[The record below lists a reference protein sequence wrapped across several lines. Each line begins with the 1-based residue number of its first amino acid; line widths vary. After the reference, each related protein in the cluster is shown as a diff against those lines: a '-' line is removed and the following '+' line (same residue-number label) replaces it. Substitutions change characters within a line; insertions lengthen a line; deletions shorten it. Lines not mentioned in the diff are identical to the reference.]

1 MVKKKNLLKGTLPQN
16 DFYSQKRSYRSYKL
30 LRHRQLI
37 GRVGRTLFLKTGQN
51 GFFFVIFW
59 VLKLC
64 LHFMCEAKSAW
75 LPSMWR
81 AKSAIILSR
90 CKANLQTLLRPWKGA
105 MQTLICTWSGAIV
118 SRSKKKSNSTNLQK
132 ELNQTTFIIVVY
144 VTYMTTFDIKNI
156 FR

>member
-16 DFYSQKRSYRSYKL
+16 YFYSQKRSYRSYKL
-30 LRHRQLI
+30 LRHRQGI
-37 GRVGRTLFLKTGQN
+37 GRAERTLFLKTGQN
-51 GFFFVIFW
+51 GIFLLFLG

-75 LPSMWR
+75 LPSMCR

-105 MQTLICTWSGAIV
+105 MQTLLCTWSGTIIIV

-132 ELNQTTFIIVVY
+132 ELFKPPLSQLF
-144 VTYMTTFDIKNI
+144 M
-156 FR
+156 